1 MGTRVFV
8 FGFWLD
14 TDFLL
19 VPPMA
24 FSVIFFFHGIIATR
38 LAVKKQKQ
46 KKRKRKW
53 NQKSSWWRRQGANL
67 VGPFQQNP
75 KEKNWTNRMEENFD
89 GNPPRDRRPPFRRGT
104 TESWFSFPFFHLRFV
119 VVDVDVDVVVVVAV
133 ERWTFL
139 WRCVAMKPSLLPFLG
154 RAPKHSTGSR
164 VLWAG
169 VLFFSFLFFFTEF
182 YRVFLF
188 FFSPLAAHNVQSRL
202 LRPAFRFFFFDFFV
216 VAVVAGVVAFFL
228 FFPSIHFSRNV
239 DRRRPLNRPLNGGRW
254 WRDFEFYW
262 RRKERMRGSKRKKR
276 EKNRS
281 KDVDKSTVGK
291 RFNANRK
298 SKGENRPKKN
308 HNIKK
313 KRETKTSSW

>member
-46 KKRKRKW
+46 KKGNENEIKNRVDGAARGPIWLALSNKTRKKKIGPIGWKRI
-53 NQKSSWWRRQGANL
+53 STETRRVTGDRHSVEVRPRADFLFLSFICVLLLLMLMLMLLLLLNA
-67 VGPFQQNP
+67 GPFYGDVWQWNHRSFRFSA
-75 KEKNWTNRMEENFD
+75 E
-89 GNPPRDRRPPFRRGT
+89 PPNIP
-104 TESWFSFPFFHLRFV
+104 
-119 VVDVDVDVVVVVAV
+119 
-133 ERWTFL
+133 
-139 WRCVAMKPSLLPFLG
+139 
-154 RAPKHSTGSR
+154 RALVFYEP
-164 VLWAG
+164 A
-169 VLFFSFLFFFTEF
+169 FFSFLFFFFF
-182 YRVFLF
+182 YRVLPGFSFL
-188 FFSPLAAHNVQSRL
+188 FSPLAAHNVQSRL

-262 RRKERMRGSKRKKR
+262 RRKERMRRIDRKTLIRARSENDSMRTANQKERTAQKRI
-276 EKNRS
+276 
-281 KDVDKSTVGK
+281 T
-291 RFNANRK
+291 
-298 SKGENRPKKN
+298 
-308 HNIKK
+308 I
-313 KRETKTSSW
+313 

>member
-119 VVDVDVDVVVVVAV
+119 VVDVDVDVVVAV

-202 LRPAFRFFFFDFFV
+202 LRPAFRFFSST
-216 VAVVAGVVAFFL
+216 FL
-228 FFPSIHFSRNV
+228 WLLLLLVSSPFSFSFHRFIFLGMWT
-239 DRRRPLNRPLNGGRW
+239 DGGRW
-254 WRDFEFYW
+254 IGR
-262 RRKERMRGSKRKKR
+262 
-276 EKNRS
+276 
-281 KDVDKSTVGK
+281 
-291 RFNANRK
+291 
-298 SKGENRPKKN
+298 
-308 HNIKK
+308 
-313 KRETKTSSW
+313 